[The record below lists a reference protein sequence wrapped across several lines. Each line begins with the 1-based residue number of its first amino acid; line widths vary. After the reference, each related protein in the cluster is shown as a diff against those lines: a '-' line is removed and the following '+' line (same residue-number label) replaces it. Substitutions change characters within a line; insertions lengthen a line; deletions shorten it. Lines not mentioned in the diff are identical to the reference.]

1 MSDRDD
7 APSRGGPP
15 GGSGGEDPP
24 ARPAERDRVVEALC
38 EHYARDR
45 LELDEFERRVERAHR
60 ARTRDELRALVADLP
75 ELGTG
80 PGRTVASSSGGEG
93 APGRPDP
100 GSALGP
106 ARSGGLEWPG
116 QGAPS
121 PVQAP
126 ERQTEIAIWSGRVR
140 KGAWVPARTIRAFG
154 FMGGVELD
162 FREALFSGDP
172 IHIHAGAF
180 MGGVEI
186 IVPPGV
192 RVETDGFAF
201 MGGFEEDTEPGT
213 APAAGAPL
221 IRVTGFAFMGG
232 VEITSRHPGENAR
245 QARRRRKEE
254 ARRRLSDG
262 SG

>member
-1 MSDRDD
+1 MSERDD
-7 APSRGGPP
+7 VPPRGGGPS
-15 GGSGGEDPP
+15 GSGGDALP

-45 LELDEFERRVERAHR
+45 LELEEFERRVERAHR
-60 ARTRDELRALVADLP
+60 ARTRDELLALVGDLP
-75 ELGTG
+75 ELGGG
-80 PGRTVASSSGGEG
+80 PGGAVARAPGGEG
-93 APGRPDP
+93 GRRGSDP
-100 GSALGP
+100 GSALRP
-106 ARSGGLEWPG
+106 AGAEGLGRPG
-116 QGAPS
+116 SRAPS
-121 PVQAP
+121 HVEAP

-140 KGAWVPARTIRAFG
+140 KGAWIPARNIRALG

-201 MGGFEEDTEPGT
+201 MGGFEEDTEPGS
-213 APAAGAPL
+213 APVPGAPL
-221 IRVTGFAFMGG
+221 IRVTGFALMGG

-254 ARRRLSDG
+254 ARRRLTDG
-262 SG
+262 SS